1 MKYIGVMSG
10 TSVDGLDVAL
20 LEARGEEPPSIL
32 AATTA
37 PFPPAL
43 ATALRTLAQPGTD
56 DVDSVGAV
64 DARLGSFV
72 GETVAVCLRRWK
84 VAANTVRAIGT
95 HGQTIRHRPNGHGGE
110 RFTVQIGDPN
120 RIAEITGIDTVA
132 DFRRRD
138 LAAGGQGAPLVPLF
152 HDALFRHRQRNRF
165 VVNIGGIANVTVLPA
180 GSTELL
186 GFDIGPGNALLD
198 AWVRHCRG
206 EDMDRDG
213 AWAAAGAPA
222 PELLGRL
229 RRDPFLARKPPKS
242 TGKETYHLGYVRQA
256 CGDLA
261 LGVQDVQATL
271 AEFTAGNI
279 AAAIERW
286 GPGRGDVLLCGGGR
300 RNVDLVERLA
310 ARLSGY
316 EVLPTDDCAVNGD
329 ALEAAAFAWL
339 AHRTIHR
346 LPGNA
351 PAATGAHGPRVLGA
365 VYPGG
370 GSHPVAATHH
380 VDSAADQQLK

>member
-1 MKYIGVMSG
+1 MSG

-20 LEARGEEPPSIL
+20 LETRGRDIPNLL

-37 PFPPAL
+37 PFPNAL
-43 ATALRTLAQPGTD
+43 ATALRALAQPGGD
-56 DVDSVGAV
+56 DVDRVGAV
-64 DARLGSFV
+64 DARLGSFI
-72 GETVAVCLRRWK
+72 GETVAACLRRWK
-84 VAANTVRAIGT
+84 VAANAVRAIGM
-95 HGQTIRHRPNGHGGE
+95 HGQTIRHRPDGHGGE
-110 RFTVQIGDPN
+110 CFTVQIGDPN

-152 HDALFRHRQRNRF
+152 HDALFRHAKRHRF

-180 GSTELL
+180 GSTDLL

-213 AWAAAGAPA
+213 AWAAGGAPA
-222 PELLGRL
+222 PALLARL

-242 TGKETYHLGYVRQA
+242 TGKETYHLGYIREA

-261 LGVQDVQATL
+261 LGAQDVQATL

-286 GPGRGDVLLCGGGR
+286 GPGRGDVVLCGGGR
-300 RNVDLVERLA
+300 RNADLAGRLT
-310 ARLSGY
+310 ARLSSY
-316 EVLPTDDCAVNGD
+316 EVLPTEDWAFDGD

-339 AHRTIHR
+339 AHRAIHR

-351 PAATGAHGPRVLGA
+351 PAATGARGPRVLGA
-365 VYPGG
+365 VYAGG
-370 GSHPVAATHH
+370 GPAT
-380 VDSAADQQLK
+380 SSQIK